1 MKVIEKNSLLL
12 VLILTKMLVVMEEGM
27 MIRDWN
33 PLVFLL
39 LDMLWNNFLIHVG
52 GICQLMKNNFGS
64 KFQLLLRK
72 LEIFF
77 NDIKYQF
84 FYY

>member
-39 LDMLWNNFLIHVG
+39 LDML
-52 GICQLMKNNFGS
+52 
-64 KFQLLLRK
+64 
-72 LEIFF
+72 
-77 NDIKYQF
+77 
-84 FYY
+84 